1 MANVFKMVPLI
12 TAQSGLGEMGLLRKL
27 FQRQAALE
35 GRSSLPIPG
44 EVRPRAI
51 SSLGRR

>member
-1 MANVFKMVPLI
+1 MQHP
-12 TAQSGLGEMGLLRKL
+12 EKL
-27 FQRQAALE
+27 AKARRAWQAALE
-35 GRSSLPIPG
+35 GRSYLPIPG